1 MKRTLA
7 MRLGYVLIAAGALA
21 VSAATAQPT
30 SNLASGSRERGATR
44 PVAKSTPAKSC
55 AEFGPGFVMVEGST
69 TCARVGG
76 SVSVGVG
83 GSSSRGR

>member
-1 MKRTLA
+1 
-7 MRLGYVLIAAGALA
+7 
-21 VSAATAQPT
+21 
-30 SNLASGSRERGATR
+30 
-44 PVAKSTPAKSC
+44 VAKSTPAKSC

-69 TCARVGG
+69 TCVRVGG

>member
-1 MKRTLA
+1 
-7 MRLGYVLIAAGALA
+7 MRLGYVLIAALALS

-30 SNLASGSRERGATR
+30 SNLASGSRERRATR

-69 TCARVGG
+69 TCVRVGG

-83 GSSSRGR
+83 GSSGRGSGGR